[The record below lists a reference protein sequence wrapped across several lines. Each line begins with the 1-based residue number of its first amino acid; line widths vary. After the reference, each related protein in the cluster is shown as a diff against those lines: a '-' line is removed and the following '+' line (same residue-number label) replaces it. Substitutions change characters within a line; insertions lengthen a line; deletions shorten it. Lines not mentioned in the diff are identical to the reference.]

1 MARKTNG
8 RMREITRTLIRVSSN
23 DAARQA
29 TQHYNSK
36 HNSSEYYDL
45 YVINIPLVMFRLL
58 FITLQGL

>member
-8 RMREITRTLIRVSSN
+8 RMREITRMLIRVSSN
-23 DAARQA
+23 DAARKA

-45 YVINIPLVMFRLL
+45 YGINIPLVMFRLL